1 MKYNIGDK
9 VRVKKSGYVGVVN
22 NAMAGSCFPEP
33 NYGVKFIKGN
43 NGKVLYFYESVLEK
57 VEECTKELKH
67 QADEVQKSKT
77 ALQIAQENAH
87 NLKHNPCCDT
97 VECSRCGKKW
107 GQKLRYID
115 IPDDFYKPL
124 TFIGDDLTNG
134 TTWTSKDIGESGW
147 SYHNCS

>member
-97 VECSRCGKKW
+97 VECSRCGKVWEAVTDHSFLKELD
-107 GQKLRYID
+107 KVVTTID
-115 IPDDFYKPL
+115 H
-124 TFIGDDLTNG
+124 NG

-147 SYHNCS
+147 SYHHCS